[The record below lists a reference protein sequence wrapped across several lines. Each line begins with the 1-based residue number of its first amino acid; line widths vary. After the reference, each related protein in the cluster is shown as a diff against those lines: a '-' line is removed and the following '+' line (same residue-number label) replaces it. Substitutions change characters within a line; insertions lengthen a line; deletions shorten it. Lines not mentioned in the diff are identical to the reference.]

1 MISRARLF
9 MTHKNGLVGFLLG
22 AALCL
27 DGCATS
33 PHLAGRVI
41 GPNYT
46 SARGRFT
53 VPFPV
58 SPEVGG
64 RVLKDTA
71 QSVTF
76 ADNWGC
82 RIAFSSL
89 PFEARSSMTTMLE
102 AQGREKALSEFAR
115 REYGNLIAIHYHPE
129 ALEGAISFIFL
140 RPVGPKTGVA
150 AFLHGRRLYLV
161 ETDLPPGV
169 QLLGQSDEQSQRE
182 RDAWLENR
190 AVELAQSLEVK

>member
-1 MISRARLF
+1 
-9 MTHKNGLVGFLLG
+9 MTQTNGLVGFLLG
-22 AALCL
+22 TTLL
-27 DGCATS
+27 LGGCATS
-33 PHLAGRVI
+33 PHLAGAVN

-46 SARGRFT
+46 SARGGFT

-58 SPEVGG
+58 SPETGG

-76 ADNWGC
+76 GDNWGC

-89 PFEARSSMTTMLE
+89 PFEARSSMTTVLE
-102 AQGREKALSEFAR
+102 TQGREKALSEFAR
-115 REYGNLIAIHYHPE
+115 REYGNLIAIHYHPD

-150 AFLHGRRLYLV
+150 AFLHARRLYVV
-161 ETDLPPGV
+161 ETDLPPGA

-182 RDAWLENR
+182 QDVWLEKR
-190 AVELAQSLEVK
+190 AVELAQSLELK